1 MTVVPHLR
9 SVQEPAPEAREV
21 PDPPEPWVAWVQAAR
36 GGDRAAFERLYR
48 RFYGVVKGLVMRH
61 RVPEVAD
68 DVAQDVFLT
77 AWRRLEDLDED
88 RAFPGWIA
96 TMARRAALDVL
107 RRAERRA
114 TTVTPP
120 GLADPR
126 QVPADATFVLAAI
139 KSLPEAYVEPLLLR
153 LVAGC
158 SGPEIAAITGLTPGS
173 VRVNLHRGTSMLR
186 ERLKE
191 ARP

>member
-1 MTVVPHLR
+1 MTVAPHLR
-9 SVQEPAPEAREV
+9 SVPAPADLPAAE
-21 PDPPEPWVAWVQAAR
+21 EPWVGWVAAAR
-36 GGDRAAFERLYR
+36 GGDRPAFERLYR

-68 DVAQDVFLT
+68 DVAQEVFLV

-88 RAFPGWIA
+88 RAFPGWLA
-96 TMARRAALDVL
+96 TIARRAALDVL
-107 RRAERRA
+107 RRAQRRP
-114 TTVTPP
+114 TTVAPP

-126 QVPADATFVLAAI
+126 SAPADAVFVLAAI

-191 ARP
+191 ARS

>member
-1 MTVVPHLR
+1 MTVAPHLR
-9 SVQEPAPEAREV
+9 SVPEPG
-21 PDPPEPWVAWVQAAR
+21 PDPGRPVAEPWLAWVAQAR
-36 GGDRAAFERLYR
+36 SGDRAAFERLYR

-61 RVPEVAD
+61 RLPEVAD

-77 AWRRLEDLDED
+77 AWRRLEDLDDD
-88 RAFPGWIA
+88 RAFPGWLA

-107 RRAERRA
+107 RRAGRRPTA
-114 TTVTPP
+114 ALP

-126 QVPADATFVLAAI
+126 QVPADAAFVLAAI